1 MNLYTFFA
9 VSYTLSN
16 KIKYYQEKERNLIMT
31 DTKQLKDEELKKV
44 TGGDGPT
51 TYKYVF
57 TNKDWVYDSGLKT
70 MIIRILE
77 SVSTNDDYKKILC
90 IKEDSENRSYD
101 LYNGNGAG
109 NYTVTAK
116 KILDCYKNFG
126 GDLDAME

>member
-1 MNLYTFFA
+1 MN
-9 VSYTLSN
+9 
-16 KIKYYQEKERNLIMT
+16 
-31 DTKQLKDEELKKV
+31 TKVELKDEELKKV
-44 TGGDGPT
+44 VGGEDTT

-77 SVSTNDDYKKILC
+77 SVSTNDDNKGILC

-101 LYNGNGAG
+101 LYNGNRAG
-109 NYTVTAK
+109 YYTVSAK
-116 KILDCYKNFG
+116 KIVDCYKKFG